1 MAKLSVERTFAKA
14 KVHIKK
20 GELAEAKELYAA
32 VLTAFPNNKKAQQSL
47 NSLGGGKLS
56 GDERGP
62 PQAVIDQL
70 INLFNTGQSAEVVK
84 QAHNLTEQ
92 YPRSFILW
100 HILGISAARS
110 ERFDQAVGAFQH
122 VIFLKPNQADGYFNM
137 GNALKDQGKFE
148 ESVDAYKKA
157 LTLKADFFEAY
168 NNMGTA
174 LRRQEKFEACIVSYQ
189 KALKINPVFFLA
201 YNNLGIALADQGK
214 LEEAVEAYN
223 KALSLK
229 PDYIEAY
236 CNLGTAL
243 ADQGKLEEAVE
254 AYNKALSLKPD
265 YIEAY
270 YNLGIALAKQGK
282 LEEAVEAY
290 NKALSIKPDFA
301 KAYNNLGNA
310 FKDQGKLE
318 EAISAFDKANTQIA
332 TAKALECAYA
342 LNDFRYFNQKLN
354 SMSESDPKNIRVA
367 AVSAFAAHQLKQKDI
382 YPFCKDPIDMVH
394 MSTIK
399 DHLSNSEEF
408 LSSLIDEMNG
418 SNASWEPNE
427 NTTKGGFQTDPT
439 LFSQSSPNLQILEN
453 IFKKELLAFKRKFK
467 ENKSVLIDSWPDEIK
482 LAAWYVRLL
491 QGGHQDSHIHP
502 SGWVSGVFYLKTIPN
517 PVDHDGAI
525 KFGLHGYNYPVTDKE
540 LPNILYQ
547 PSDGD
552 LVLFPSSLFHETVP
566 VRKDL
571 ERCVIAFDLLN

>member
-14 KVHIKK
+14 KAHIKK

-32 VLTAFPNNKKAQQSL
+32 VLTAFPNNKKAQKSL

-56 GDERGP
+56 GDEREP

-70 INLFNTGQSAEVVK
+70 INFFNTGQSAEVVK

-92 YPRSFILW
+92 YPRSSIVW

-110 ERFDQAVGAFQH
+110 ERFDQAVGAFQQ

-148 ESVDAYKKA
+148 GAVDAYKKA
-157 LTLKADFFEAY
+157 LILKADFFEAH

-174 LRRQEKFEACIVSYQ
+174 LRKQEKLDACIVSYQ
-189 KALKINPVFFLA
+189 KALKINPVFFPA
-201 YNNLGIALADQGK
+201 YNNLGIALADQNKLEEAVEAYNKALSLKPDYINAYYNLGIALADQGK

-229 PDYIEAY
+229 PDFS
-236 CNLGTAL
+236 N
-243 ADQGKLEEAVE
+243 
-254 AYNKALSLKPD
+254 S
-265 YIEAY
+265 
-270 YNLGIALAKQGK
+270 
-282 LEEAVEAY
+282 
-290 NKALSIKPDFA
+290 
-301 KAYNNLGNA
+301 YNNLGNI

-354 SMSESDPKNIRVA
+354 SVSESDPKNIRVA

-394 MSTIK
+394 VSTVK

-418 SNASWEPNE
+418 TNASWEPNE

-439 LFSQSSPNLQILEN
+439 LFSQSSANLQILEN

-517 PVDHDGAI
+517 PVDHEGAI
-525 KFGLHGYNYPVTDKE
+525 RFGLHGYNYPVTDKE

>member
-174 LRRQEKFEACIVSYQ
+174 LKRQEKLEACIVSYQ

-201 YNNLGIALADQGK
+201 YNNLGIALAD
-214 LEEAVEAYN
+214 
-223 KALSLK
+223 
-229 PDYIEAY
+229 
-236 CNLGTAL
+236 
-243 ADQGKLEEAVE
+243 
-254 AYNKALSLKPD
+254 
-265 YIEAY
+265 
-270 YNLGIALAKQGK
+270 QGK

-342 LNDFRYFNQKLN
+342 LNDFRSFNQKLN
-354 SMSESDPKNIRVA
+354 SMSESNPKNIRVA

-517 PVDHDGAI
+517 PVDHEGAI

>member
-14 KVHIKK
+14 KAHIKK

-32 VLTAFPNNKKAQQSL
+32 VLTAFPNNKKAQKSF

-56 GDERGP
+56 GDEREP

-70 INLFNTGQSAEVVK
+70 INFFNTGQSAEVVK

-110 ERFDQAVGAFQH
+110 ERFDQAVGAFQQ

-157 LTLKADFFEAY
+157 LILKADFFEAH

-174 LRRQEKFEACIVSYQ
+174 LRKQEKLEACIVSYQ

-201 YNNLGIALADQGK
+201 YNNLGIALA
-214 LEEAVEAYN
+214 
-223 KALSLK
+223 
-229 PDYIEAY
+229 
-236 CNLGTAL
+236 
-243 ADQGKLEEAVE
+243 
-254 AYNKALSLKPD
+254 
-265 YIEAY
+265 
-270 YNLGIALAKQGK
+270 KQGK

-290 NKALSIKPDFA
+290 NKALSIKPDFSE
-301 KAYNNLGNA
+301 AYNNLGNT

-354 SMSESDPKNIRVA
+354 SVSESDPKNIRVA

-394 MSTIK
+394 VSTVK

-418 SNASWEPNE
+418 TNASWEPNE

-439 LFSQSSPNLQILEN
+439 LFSQSSANLQILEN

-517 PVDHDGAI
+517 PVDHEGAI
-525 KFGLHGYNYPVTDKE
+525 RFGLHGYNYPVTDKE

>member
-1 MAKLSVERTFAKA
+1 M
-14 KVHIKK
+14 
-20 GELAEAKELYAA
+20 
-32 VLTAFPNNKKAQQSL
+32 
-47 NSLGGGKLS
+47 
-56 GDERGP
+56 
-62 PQAVIDQL
+62 
-70 INLFNTGQSAEVVK
+70 
-84 QAHNLTEQ
+84 
-92 YPRSFILW
+92 
-100 HILGISAARS
+100 
-110 ERFDQAVGAFQH
+110 
-122 VIFLKPNQADGYFNM
+122 
-137 GNALKDQGKFE
+137 
-148 ESVDAYKKA
+148 
-157 LTLKADFFEAY
+157 
-168 NNMGTA
+168 
-174 LRRQEKFEACIVSYQ
+174 
-189 KALKINPVFFLA
+189 
-201 YNNLGIALADQGK
+201 GIALADQGK

-229 PDYIEAY
+229 PDFS
-236 CNLGTAL
+236 N
-243 ADQGKLEEAVE
+243 
-254 AYNKALSLKPD
+254 S
-265 YIEAY
+265 
-270 YNLGIALAKQGK
+270 
-282 LEEAVEAY
+282 
-290 NKALSIKPDFA
+290 
-301 KAYNNLGNA
+301 YNNLGNI

-354 SMSESDPKNIRVA
+354 SVSESDPKNIRVA

-394 MSTIK
+394 VSTVK

-418 SNASWEPNE
+418 TNASWEPNE

-439 LFSQSSPNLQILEN
+439 LFSQSSANLQILEN

-517 PVDHDGAI
+517 PVDHEGAI
-525 KFGLHGYNYPVTDKE
+525 RFGLHGYNYPVTDKE
-540 LPNILYQ
+540 IPNILYQ

>member
-14 KVHIKK
+14 KAHIKK

-32 VLTAFPNNKKAQQSL
+32 VLTAFPNNKKAQKSL

-56 GDERGP
+56 GDEREP

-70 INLFNTGQSAEVVK
+70 INFFNTGQSAEVVK

-92 YPRSFILW
+92 YPRSFIVW

-110 ERFDQAVGAFQH
+110 ERFDQAVGAFQQ

-157 LTLKADFFEAY
+157 LILKADFFEAN

-174 LRRQEKFEACIVSYQ
+174 LRKQEKLEACIVSYQ
-189 KALKINPVFFLA
+189 KALKINPVFFPA

-229 PDYIEAY
+229 PDYI
-236 CNLGTAL
+236 
-243 ADQGKLEEAVE
+243 D
-254 AYNKALSLKPD
+254 
-265 YIEAY
+265 AY

-290 NKALSIKPDFA
+290 NKVLSIKPDFSN
-301 KAYNNLGNA
+301 AYNNLGNA

-354 SMSESDPKNIRVA
+354 SVSESDPKNIRVA

-394 MSTIK
+394 VSTVK

-418 SNASWEPNE
+418 TNASWEPNE

-439 LFSQSSPNLQILEN
+439 LFSKSSANLQILEN

-517 PVDHDGAI
+517 PVDHEGAI
-525 KFGLHGYNYPVTDKE
+525 RFGLHGYNYPVTDKE